1 MPYCENCGNKLPED
15 ACFCEECGA
24 RVSPTLKPLGGF
36 SRGAES
42 SSVEDSFSTFT
53 GNWQSQWLQASLSAG
68 SCELGIIMTDVSALA
83 NQLSCSPSQL
93 KKEIADY
100 INNAKTRNVRYHL
113 LDVGDNGVLP
123 VESNDAFAI
132 VDLLKQITNIACPKY
147 LFVLGNEEIVN
158 VMSWKNECADSD
170 ELVLADLP
178 YVTLDTNSP
187 WNGQQYDFSQVLR
200 TGRLPS
206 YPGESLGEFVK
217 YFATVSNYTPKL
229 DTETFGLSALVWKN
243 ASNAQ
248 YRGISQSDV
257 NTSPNITLN
266 NVNQVISQNA
276 NLLYFNL
283 HGSEQTKY
291 WYGQQESSYPE
302 TFSPE
307 VVRQIKTPYFIGV
320 EACYGAR
327 YTQGL
332 APEDSIVLSAMQNG
346 CLALLGSSKIAYG
359 PCVPPGTCADVIV
372 GTFLKKT
379 QNGES
384 SGDAYCSA
392 LTELMAEKEP
402 DDSTIKTLAEF
413 SLYGDPSV
421 KLALNERTK
430 FAKTLNTSI
439 ARIMVPMP
447 DVHRAV
453 KAVLIEQDCKAVK
466 AFLPKLEKYQL
477 DVKES
482 FDMSDYM
489 QGVEARYYKIGSN
502 NLYQAVYEKDSG
514 GWKSLMKIYF
524 DEQGN
529 IKKQLL
535 SK

>member
-24 RVSPTLKPLGGF
+24 RVSPAIKPLGGF
-36 SRGAES
+36 SRGSES
-42 SSVEDSFSTFT
+42 SSVEDSLSTFV
-53 GNWQSQWLQASLSAG
+53 GNWQSQWLQASLSVG

-83 NQLSCSPSQL
+83 NQLSCSPALL
-93 KKEIADY
+93 KNEIADY
-100 INNAKTRNVRYHL
+100 IGNAKTRGVHYHL
-113 LDVGDNGVLP
+113 LDIGDSGVHP
-123 VESNDAFAI
+123 VKSNDAFAI

-147 LFVLGNEEIVN
+147 LFILGNEEIVN

-187 WNGQQYDFSQVLR
+187 WNGQRYDFSQVLR

-217 YFATVSNYTPKL
+217 YFATVSNYAPKL

-248 YRGISQSDV
+248 YREISQSDV

-266 NVNQVISQNA
+266 NVNQVMSQNA

-307 VVRQIKTPYFIGV
+307 VVKLIKMPYFIGV

-332 APEDSIVLSAMQNG
+332 TPGDSIVLSAMQNG

-359 PCVPPGTCADVIV
+359 PCVPPGTCADVII
-372 GTFLKKT
+372 GTFLKRSQEGT
-379 QNGES
+379 S
-384 SGDAYCSA
+384 AGDAYCAA
-392 LTELMAEKEP
+392 LSTLMSGKNLN
-402 DDSTIKTLAEF
+402 DSTIKTLAEF
-413 SLYGDPSV
+413 SLYGDPSIRLTNSSQ
-421 KLALNERTK
+421 KKCISSFNK
-430 FAKTLNTSI
+430 IYHISI
-439 ARIMVPMP
+439 PMP
-447 DVHRAV
+447 DVRRAV
-453 KAVLIEQDCKAVK
+453 KNVLIKQDCNAVK
-466 AFLPKLEKYQL
+466 AFLPKLHQFQL
-477 DVKES
+477 DSKMVFDISAYLECVEPKYYKVGVGDLHQAIYEKTYGNRKSILKVYFDGQGNVKEH
-482 FDMSDYM
+482 
-489 QGVEARYYKIGSN
+489 
-502 NLYQAVYEKDSG
+502 
-514 GWKSLMKIYF
+514 
-524 DEQGN
+524 
-529 IKKQLL
+529 LL